1 LRKTLIAALG
11 GIVALSLGV
20 ASATGQTAPGGAT
33 VEPTFSPSKAGT
45 KKKPRPTKLTL
56 KVVNEDDSQTASRM
70 VISLPKNMKI
80 STKGIGKCNPSK
92 LANQGPSACPKS
104 SRVGTGGTA
113 HARVNVNDPNT
124 AGKYS
129 TFDVTA
135 FVTGSNRIDFFLS
148 LQGLELEVVAKGTLK
163 SASGR
168 YGKKLDVILP
178 KEAQNYLGAYN
189 GFKDLDVSLY
199 KKIRKN
205 SLFRLDGCPSNR
217 QLPFKVDI
225 TYVSNP
231 APPKAAL
238 VSADGAANCTKP

>member
-11 GIVALSLGV
+11 GIVALSFGV

-33 VEPTFSPSKAGT
+33 VDPTFSPSKAGT

-56 KVVNEDDSQTASRM
+56 KVVNEDDSQTASRI
-70 VISLPKNMKI
+70 VINLPKNLKI
-80 STKGIGKCNPSK
+80 STKGLGKCSASK
-92 LANQGPSACPKS
+92 LASQGPSACPKS
-104 SRVGTGGTA
+104 SRVGSGTA
-113 HARVNVNDPNT
+113 HARVNVNDSNT

-129 TFDVTA
+129 VFDVNA
-135 FVTGSNRIDFFLS
+135 VVTGSNKLDFHLA

-178 KEAQNYLGAYN
+178 QEAQNYLGAYN
-189 GFKDLDVSLY
+189 GFKDLDVSMY
-199 KKIRKN
+199 KKIKRN
-205 SLFRLDGCPSNR
+205 SLFRLDGCPTNR

-238 VSADGAANCTKP
+238 VSADGAANCTRP

>member
-1 LRKTLIAALG
+1 MRKTLIAALG
-11 GIVALSLGV
+11 GIVALSFGV

-33 VEPTFSPSKAGT
+33 VEPSFKPSKAGT
-45 KKKPRPTKLTL
+45 KTKPRPTKLTL
-56 KVVNEDDSQTASRM
+56 KVANEDDSQTASKM
-70 VISLPKNMKI
+70 VIHLPKNLKI

-92 LANQGPSACPKS
+92 LANQGPTACPAK
-104 SRVGTGGTA
+104 SRVGTGTA
-113 HARVNVNDPNT
+113 HARVNVNDPAT

-129 TFDVTA
+129 TFNVTA
-135 FVTGSNRIDFFLS
+135 VVTGSNKLDFFLS

-189 GFKDLDVSLY
+189 GFKDLNVPIY
-199 KKIRKN
+199 KKIGSN

-217 QLPFKVDI
+217 LLPFKVDI
-225 TYVSNP
+225 TYVANP
-231 APPKAAL
+231 APPKASL
-238 VSADGAANCTKP
+238 VSATGAANCTKA